1 MVTLTPTRNKA
12 GTVAP
17 KSIME
22 RQKMRTTPLIV
33 ATAALALAACGE
45 KTSSTTIT
53 TNSET
58 GTVTTTGD
66 TPPTAASL
74 NMQPGKWETT
84 ITTLETKTSGLP
96 AGMPAGMTPPKPA
109 PQTITA
115 CVTPDIAS
123 KGPGQMLKNAKAD
136 CTIKN
141 NTYTGGKIASEASCK
156 LPNGTMTVNTTGSYS
171 PTEVTYDTE
180 STMSAGPINA
190 TTKTHTVSR
199 RVGECS

>member
-1 MVTLTPTRNKA
+1 
-12 GTVAP
+12 
-17 KSIME
+17 
-22 RQKMRTTPLIV
+22 MRTTPLIV

-66 TPPTAASL
+66 APVTAASL
-74 NMQPGKWETT
+74 KMQPGKWETT
-84 ITTLETKTSGLP
+84 ITTLETKTTGLP
-96 AGMPAGMTPPKPA
+96 AGMPAGMTPPKSA

-115 CVTPDIAS
+115 CVTPEQAAQ
-123 KGPGQMLKNAKAD
+123 GPGELLKNAKVD

-141 NTYTGGKIASEASCK
+141 NTFADGKIASEASCK
-156 LPNGTMTVNTTGSYS
+156 LRNGTMTTKTTGSFS
-171 PTEVTYDTE
+171 PTEVSYDTE
-180 STMSAGPINA
+180 ATMSAGPVNA

-199 RVGECS
+199 RVGECG

>member
-1 MVTLTPTRNKA
+1 
-12 GTVAP
+12 
-17 KSIME
+17 
-22 RQKMRTTPLIV
+22 MRTTPLIV

-66 TPPTAASL
+66 APPTAASL

-96 AGMPAGMTPPKPA
+96 AGAPAGMTPPKPG

-115 CVTPDIAS
+115 CVTPDMAS
-123 KGPGQMLKNAKAD
+123 KGPGEMLKNAKAD

-141 NTYTGGKIASEASCK
+141 NTYTSGKIASEASCK

>member
-1 MVTLTPTRNKA
+1 
-12 GTVAP
+12 
-17 KSIME
+17 
-22 RQKMRTTPLIV
+22 MRTTPLV
-33 ATAALALAACGE
+33 LAATATLALAACGE

-53 TNSET
+53 TNSAT

-66 TPPTAASL
+66 APPTVASL
-74 NMQPGKWETT
+74 RMQPGKWETT

-115 CVTPDIAS
+115 CVTPEQAT
-123 KGPGQMLKNAKAD
+123 KGPGEMLKNAKVD

-141 NTYTGGKIASEASCK
+141 STFTGGRIASEASCK
-156 LPNGTMTVNTTGSYS
+156 LPNGTMTMNTTGSYS

-180 STMSAGPINA
+180 AAISAGPVSS

-199 RVGECS
+199 RIGECS